1 MSGRER
7 TSGPRLRQPA
17 QRPVQSVLSG
27 KRKVSM
33 ARQAGTRMKSRVMSF
48 MISGMVD
55 TLCCRI
61 DGEGKYFLEDTESYI
76 HVVKLALWTEHRTPV
91 PRVHQQTLERVGHND
106 FQPIAVQKPF
116 LLLFGIAYPLHQ
128 CALLYANFSL

>member
-48 MISGMVD
+48 MMSEIFD

-61 DGEGKYFLEDTESYI
+61 DGEGKNFLEDTESYI
-76 HVVKLALWTEHRTPV
+76 HVVKLALWTEHSHTCLVYTSKRSSVLVTTMSN
-91 PRVHQQTLERVGHND
+91 Q
-106 FQPIAVQKPF
+106 
-116 LLLFGIAYPLHQ
+116 
-128 CALLYANFSL
+128 